1 VKSSGKQGDISFM
14 SIIEEFKRM
23 KTSEF
28 WKQVKYWSVIKWPPP
43 KKFSEPIAR
52 DEWLPIIVSALI
64 GVILVIVSI
73 FILRLI
79 TGK

>member
-1 VKSSGKQGDISFM
+1 MATTK
-14 SIIEEFKRM
+14 
-23 KTSEF
+23 KTGP
-28 WKQVKYWSVIKWPPP
+28 IK
-43 KKFSEPIAR
+43 K

-73 FILRLI
+73 FILGLI